1 MTGTLPLKR
10 GGCRYLRNGR
20 GLWETQPGPAN
31 AAWNGMLT
39 GQGIGVADMA
49 VQSDVSDAVGAAGP
63 YDRAK
68 ALSAFKL
75 GDVTFYW
82 ITRLAAISVLLIL
95 GGIILSLIVGAWPAM
110 REYGFAFLWTQR
122 WAPQADPPV
131 LGALGPIYGTLVT
144 SFIAMLIAI
153 PVGLGVAIFLTELCP
168 QWLRRPIG
176 IAIELLAGIPSIIYG
191 MWGFFVLG
199 PFLAYTF
206 QPFMIS
212 ICANIPVL
220 NAIFAGPPSYL
231 SLFNA
236 SLILAIM
243 VLPFITAISVD
254 VFKTVP
260 PVLKEAAYG
269 VGCTTWEVV
278 RNVVIP
284 YTRVGVIGGIMLAL
298 GRALGETM
306 AVTFIIGNSFR
317 ITGSI
322 FSPGTTI
329 SAAIASEFAESDGLH
344 QSGLILCGLLLFVL
358 TFFVLAAARLMLMR
372 LEQKA
377 GK

>member
-1 MTGTLPLKR
+1 
-10 GGCRYLRNGR
+10 
-20 GLWETQPGPAN
+20 
-31 AAWNGMLT
+31 
-39 GQGIGVADMA
+39 MA
-49 VQSDVSDAVGAAGP
+49 VQSEASDVVEAAGP

-82 ITRLAAISVLLIL
+82 ITRLSAISVLLIL
-95 GGIILSLIVGAWPAM
+95 GGIIISLIIGAWPAM
-110 REYGFAFLWTQR
+110 KEYGFAFLWTQR
-122 WAPQADPPV
+122 WAPSADPPV
-131 LGALGPIYGTLVT
+131 LGALGPMYGTLVT
-144 SFIAMLIAI
+144 SFIAMLIAV
-153 PVGLGVAIFLTELCP
+153 PVGLGIAIFLTELCP

-206 QPFMIS
+206 QPFMIGLFGGV
-212 ICANIPVL
+212 PVL
-220 NAIFAGPPSYL
+220 GSIFGGPPSYL

-236 SLILAIM
+236 ALILAIM
-243 VLPFITAISVD
+243 VLPFITSISVD

-284 YTRVGVIGGIMLAL
+284 YTRVGIIGGA
-298 GRALGETM
+298 
-306 AVTFIIGNSFR
+306 FR
-317 ITGSI
+317 ITGSV

-344 QSGLILCGLLLFVL
+344 QSGLILLGLLLFVL

-372 LEQKA
+372 LEKKA
-377 GK
+377 GN

>member
-1 MTGTLPLKR
+1 
-10 GGCRYLRNGR
+10 
-20 GLWETQPGPAN
+20 
-31 AAWNGMLT
+31 
-39 GQGIGVADMA
+39 MA
-49 VQSDVSDAVGAAGP
+49 VQSDVMESAGP
-63 YDRAK
+63 YDRAR
-68 ALSAFKL
+68 ALNAFKL

-82 ITRLAAISVLLIL
+82 ITRACAISVLLIL
-95 GGIILSLIVGAWPAM
+95 GGIILSLIAGALPAIQAF
-110 REYGFAFLWTQR
+110 GFSFLTTAR
-122 WAPQADPPV
+122 WAPSLDPPV
-131 LGALGPIYGTLVT
+131 LGALGPLYGTLVT
-144 SFIAMLIAI
+144 SAIAMIIAI
-153 PVGLGVAIFLTELCP
+153 PVGLGIAIFLTELCP

-176 IAIELLAGIPSIIYG
+176 MAVELLAGIPSIIYG

-199 PFLAYTF
+199 PFLANYV
-206 QPFMIS
+206 QPLLIGSF
-212 ICANIPVL
+212 ANVPVL
-220 NAIFAGPPSYL
+220 KVIFAGPPSYL

-236 SLILAIM
+236 ALILAIM

-317 ITGSI
+317 ISSSV
-322 FSPGTTI
+322 FAPGTTI

-344 QSGLILCGLLLFVL
+344 QSGLILLGLLLFVL
-358 TFFVLAAARLMLMR
+358 TFFVLASARLMLMR
-372 LEQKA
+372 LEMKA
-377 GK
+377 GGRS

>member
-1 MTGTLPLKR
+1 MA
-10 GGCRYLRNGR
+10 
-20 GLWETQPGPAN
+20 E
-31 AAWNGMLT
+31 
-39 GQGIGVADMA
+39 MA
-49 VQSDVSDAVGAAGP
+49 VESNVIDAAGP

-82 ITRLAAISVLLIL
+82 ITRLSAISVLLIL
-95 GGIILSLIVGAWPAM
+95 GGIIISLIVGAFPAIK
-110 REYGFAFLWTQR
+110 EFGISFLWTQR
-122 WAPQADPPV
+122 WAPSADPPV

-153 PVGLGVAIFLTELCP
+153 PVGLGIAIFLTELCP

-176 IAIELLAGIPSIIYG
+176 MAIELLAGIPSIIYG

-199 PFLAYTF
+199 PFLANTF
-206 QPFMIS
+206 QPFMIRVFDGV
-212 ICANIPVL
+212 PVL
-220 NAIFAGPPSYL
+220 GAIFAGPPSYL

-236 SLILAIM
+236 ALILAIM
-243 VLPFITAISVD
+243 VLPFITSISVD

-278 RNVVIP
+278 RSVVIP
-284 YTRVGVIGGIMLAL
+284 YTRVGIIGGVMLAL

-317 ITGSI
+317 ISSSI
-322 FSPGTTI
+322 FAPGTTI

-344 QSGLILCGLLLFVL
+344 QSGLILLGLLLFVL

-372 LEQKA
+372 LETKA

>member
-1 MTGTLPLKR
+1 MK
-10 GGCRYLRNGR
+10 
-20 GLWETQPGPAN
+20 
-31 AAWNGMLT
+31 
-39 GQGIGVADMA
+39 QGIGVADMA
-49 VQSDVSDAVGAAGP
+49 VQSTGMEAAGP

-68 ALSAFKL
+68 ALSAFKF

-82 ITRLAAISVLLIL
+82 ITRVSAISVLLIL

-110 REYGFAFLWTQR
+110 KAYGFAFLWTQR
-122 WAPQADPPV
+122 WAPSADPPV
-131 LGALGPIYGTLVT
+131 LGALSPIYGTLVT
-144 SFIAMLIAI
+144 SVIAMAIAI
-153 PVGLGVAIFLTELCP
+153 PVGLGIAIFLTELCP

-176 IAIELLAGIPSIIYG
+176 MAVELLAGIPSIIYG

-199 PFLAYTF
+199 PFLANTF
-206 QPFMIS
+206 QPLMIR
-212 ICANIPVL
+212 IFDGVPVL
-220 NAIFAGPPSYL
+220 GSIFAGPPSYL

-236 SLILAIM
+236 ALILAIM
-243 VLPFITAISVD
+243 VLPFITSISVD

-269 VGCTTWEVV
+269 IGCTTWEVV
-278 RNVVIP
+278 RKVVIP

-317 ITGSI
+317 ISSSV
-322 FSPGTTI
+322 FAPGTTI

-344 QSGLILCGLLLFVL
+344 QSALILLGLLLFVL
-358 TFFVLAAARLMLMR
+358 TFFVLAAARLMLLR
-372 LEQKA
+372 LERKA
-377 GK
+377 GN